1 MWSANKGAPNVVSFD
16 TAFIPDM
23 KIGPENFINEKSGK
37 FSDYYQ
43 ILTRLGE
50 GGYGQVF
57 KVVHKKSQ
65 LIRAMKSRIA
75 TDQ

>member
-1 MWSANKGAPNVVSFD
+1 
-16 TAFIPDM
+16 M
-23 KIGPENFINEKSGK
+23 KIGPENFINEKTGK

-65 LIRAMKSRIA
+65 LVRAMKSRMAIM
-75 TDQ
+75 Q

>member
-1 MWSANKGAPNVVSFD
+1 
-16 TAFIPDM
+16 M
-23 KIGPENFINEKSGK
+23 KIGPENFINEKTGK
-37 FSDYYQ
+37 FSDCYQ

-65 LIRAMKSRIA
+65 LVRAMKSRFA
-75 TDQ
+75 VMQ